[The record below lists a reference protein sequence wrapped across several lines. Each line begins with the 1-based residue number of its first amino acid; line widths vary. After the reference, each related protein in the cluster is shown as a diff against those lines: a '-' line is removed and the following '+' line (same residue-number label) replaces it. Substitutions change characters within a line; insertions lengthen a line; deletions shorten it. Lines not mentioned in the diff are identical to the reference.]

1 MSKSQPPADTH
12 ADDPDSEF
20 DLARAHGTGA
30 PGVVRA
36 LIVDDEPLLRT
47 HLAHH
52 LAQLW
57 PELAIAGE
65 ARNGREAVDLVAQLQ
80 PDVVFLDVHM
90 PGMNGVEAARLMG
103 PDVQIVFVTAYEQY
117 AVAAFE
123 QGAIDY
129 LVKPFDAERLGESVT
144 RLRRRIAERRRLS
157 AAEAGLGQVTSL
169 AGDLAD
175 GGAPAGS
182 STALGSLPAGDLDA
196 VLAALA
202 GELRRRA
209 PAGERLQWIRASV
222 GQMIKLIP
230 VDEVLYFR
238 SDEKY
243 TLVVWVGGE
252 ALIRKSIRELLDGLE
267 PETFIQIHRSTIV
280 NLRFVAQVI
289 KGPNETAE
297 VHLKGRNET
306 LSVSRNHVH
315 WFRQY

>member
-1 MSKSQPPADTH
+1 MSEP
-12 ADDPDSEF
+12 
-20 DLARAHGTGA
+20 GA
-30 PGVVRA
+30 SDAATA

-57 PELAIAGE
+57 PELEIVGE
-65 ARNGREAVDLVAQLQ
+65 ARNGREAVDLQQQLQ

-90 PGMNGVEAARLMG
+90 PGMNGVEAARAMTGG
-103 PDVQIVFVTAYEQY
+103 PVFPAGEEGSDAAAGGVEPQIVFVTAYEQY
-117 AVAAFE
+117 AVQAFE
-123 QGAIDY
+123 QGALDY
-129 LVKPFDAERLGESVT
+129 LVKPFETARLAESVA
-144 RLRRRIAERRRLS
+144 RLRRRLSERRRARALAQG
-157 AAEAGLGQVTSL
+157 AAAPGGTEEPSHAATEAL
-169 AGDLAD
+169 A
-175 GGAPAGS
+175 
-182 STALGSLPAGDLDA
+182 SLPPRELDA
-196 VLAALA
+196 VLATLA
-202 GELRRRA
+202 AELRRRA
-209 PAGERLQWIRASV
+209 PASARLQWIRASV

-252 ALIRKSIRELLDGLE
+252 ALIRKSIRELLDGLD
-267 PETFIQIHRSTIV
+267 PETFIQIHRSAIV
-280 NLRFVAQVI
+280 NLRFVSQVV

-297 VHLKGRNET
+297 VHLKGRPET

>member
-1 MSKSQPPADTH
+1 MSSSNPA
-12 ADDPDSEF
+12 AGRE
-20 DLARAHGTGA
+20 GA
-30 PGVVRA
+30 VRA

-57 PELAIAGE
+57 PELEIAGE
-65 ARNGREAVDLVAQLQ
+65 ARNGREAVDLVEQLR

-129 LVKPFDAERLGESVT
+129 LVKPFDGERLAESIA
-144 RLRRRIAERRRLS
+144 RLRRRVAERRRMG
-157 AAEAGLGQVTSL
+157 AADAGLGQVTSL
-169 AGDLAD
+169 AGGIAGTDSPLAK
-175 GGAPAGS
+175 
-182 STALGSLPAGDLDA
+182 LPTGDLDA
-196 VLAALA
+196 VLSALA

-209 PAGERLQWIRASV
+209 PAGDRLQWIRASV

>member
-1 MSKSQPPADTH
+1 MSPP
-12 ADDPDSEF
+12 
-20 DLARAHGTGA
+20 
-30 PGVVRA
+30 VRA
-36 LIVDDEPLLRT
+36 LVVDDEPLLRT

-57 PELAIAGE
+57 PELEIAGE
-65 ARNGREAVDLVAQLQ
+65 ARNGREAVDLVEQLQ

-129 LVKPFDAERLGESVT
+129 LVKPFDAERLGESLA
-144 RLRRRIAERRRLS
+144 RLRRRVAERRRGEAGAGGLGRVTS
-157 AAEAGLGQVTSL
+157 VAPGAAEAG
-169 AGDLAD
+169 AA
-175 GGAPAGS
+175 
-182 STALGSLPAGDLDA
+182 ALGKLPSGELDA

-209 PAGERLQWIRASV
+209 PAGDRLQWIRASV

-297 VHLKGRNET
+297 VHLKGRGET

>member
-1 MSKSQPPADTH
+1 MTDPTRSVEAH
-12 ADDPDSEF
+12 DDEPD
-20 DLARAHGTGA
+20 LVRPRVTGA
-30 PGVVRA
+30 PDAVRA

-52 LAQLW
+52 LARQW
-57 PELAIAGE
+57 PELEIAGE
-65 ARNGREAVDLVAQLQ
+65 ARNGREAVDLVLRLQ

-90 PGMNGVEAARLMG
+90 PGMNGVDAARLMG
-103 PDVQIVFVTAYEQY
+103 HDVQIVFVTAYEQY

-129 LVKPFDAERLGESVT
+129 LVKPFDADRLVESVV
-144 RLRRRIAERRRLS
+144 RLRRRVAERRRMNL
-157 AAEAGLGQVTSL
+157 AEAGLGQVTSVASDV
-169 AGDLAD
+169 AGA
-175 GGAPAGS
+175 
-182 STALGSLPAGDLDA
+182 ALGHLPTGDLDT

-202 GELRRRA
+202 GELRRRV
-209 PAGERLQWIRASV
+209 PAGTRLQWIRASV

>member
-1 MSKSQPPADTH
+1 MSPSTAHDDDDADV
-12 ADDPDSEF
+12 
-20 DLARAHGTGA
+20 AHPRVTGA
-30 PGVVRA
+30 PGAVRA

-57 PELAIAGE
+57 PELEIAGE
-65 ARNGREAVDLVAQLQ
+65 ARNGREAVDLVMQLQ

-123 QGAIDY
+123 QGAVDY
-129 LVKPFDAERLGESVT
+129 LVKPFDAERLGESVA
-144 RLRRRIAERRRLS
+144 RLRRRIAERRRSRATEGESGLGLVTS
-157 AAEAGLGQVTSL
+157 IAGEAGD
-169 AGDLAD
+169 A
-175 GGAPAGS
+175 GGA
-182 STALGSLPAGDLDA
+182 LGALPANHLDA

-209 PAGERLQWIRASV
+209 PTGDRLQWIRASV

>member
-1 MSKSQPPADTH
+1 MSRSAPTPPHERDEASAVVRPRET
-12 ADDPDSEF
+12 A
-20 DLARAHGTGA
+20 A
-30 PGVVRA
+30 PGAVRA

-52 LAQLW
+52 LAALW
-57 PELAIAGE
+57 PELEIAGE
-65 ARNGREAVDLVAQLQ
+65 ARNGREAVDLAEQLQ

-90 PGMNGVEAARLMG
+90 PGMNGVEAARLMRQE
-103 PDVQIVFVTAYEQY
+103 VQIVFVTAYEQY

-129 LVKPFDAERLGESVT
+129 LVKPFDVERLGDSVA
-144 RLRRRIAERRRLS
+144 RLRRRIAERRRMG
-157 AAEAGLGQVTSL
+157 AAESGLGQVTSL
-169 AGDLAD
+169 AGGEPD
-175 GGAPAGS
+175 GAAPAA
-182 STALGSLPAGDLDA
+182 ALGSLPASDLDA

-202 GELRRRA
+202 DELRRRA

>member
-1 MSKSQPPADTH
+1 MI
-12 ADDPDSEF
+12 DSELP
-20 DLARAHGTGA
+20 DDDTASRPRGPGA
-30 PGVVRA
+30 PGAVRA

-57 PELAIAGE
+57 PELEIAGE
-65 ARNGREAVDLVAQLQ
+65 ARNGREAVDLVVQLQ

-90 PGMNGVEAARLMG
+90 PGMNGVDAARLMG

-129 LVKPFDAERLGESVT
+129 LVKPFDAERLAESVA
-144 RLRRRIAERRRLS
+144 RLRRRVAERRRMS
-157 AAEAGLGQVTSL
+157 AADGVPGQVAGLV
-169 AGDLAD
+169 A
-175 GGAPAGS
+175 GAPEAS
-182 STALGSLPAGDLDA
+182 AALGRLPPGDLDA
-196 VLAALA
+196 VLGALA

-209 PAGERLQWIRASV
+209 PAGDRLQWIRASV

-280 NLRFVAQVI
+280 NLRYVAQVI

-297 VHLKGRNET
+297 VHLKGRSET

>member
-1 MSKSQPPADTH
+1 MNEP
-12 ADDPDSEF
+12 
-20 DLARAHGTGA
+20 RAGEAGT
-30 PGVVRA
+30 A

-57 PELAIAGE
+57 PELEIVGE
-65 ARNGREAVDLVAQLQ
+65 ARNGREAVDLQQQLQ

-90 PGMNGVEAARLMG
+90 PGMNGVEAARAMTGG
-103 PDVQIVFVTAYEQY
+103 PVFPLSDAGAERPAGTVEPQIVFVTAYEQY
-117 AVAAFE
+117 AVQAFE

-129 LVKPFDAERLGESVT
+129 VVKPFESARLAESVA
-144 RLRRRIAERRRLS
+144 RLRRRLSERRRARALAES
-157 AAEAGLGQVTSL
+157 AGADDESLTAHPAAEAL
-169 AGDLAD
+169 AGM
-175 GGAPAGS
+175 P
-182 STALGSLPAGDLDA
+182 PRELDA
-196 VLAALA
+196 VLSTLAA
-202 GELRRRA
+202 ELRRRA
-209 PAGERLQWIRASV
+209 PASSRLQWIRASV

-252 ALIRKSIRELLDGLE
+252 ALIRKSIRELLDGLD
-267 PETFIQIHRSTIV
+267 PETFIQIHRSAIV
-280 NLRFVAQVI
+280 NLRFVNQVV

-297 VHLKGRNET
+297 VHLKGRPET

>member
-1 MSKSQPPADTH
+1 VSGAAT
-12 ADDPDSEF
+12 ARDDDAP
-20 DLARAHGTGA
+20 RPRVTRA
-30 PGVVRA
+30 PGAVRA

-57 PELAIAGE
+57 PELEIAGE
-65 ARNGREAVDLVAQLQ
+65 ARNGREAVDGVEQLQ

-129 LVKPFDAERLGESVT
+129 LVKPFDAERLGESVA
-144 RLRRRIAERRRLS
+144 RLRRRVAERRRMG
-157 AAEAGLGQVTSL
+157 APGL
-169 AGDLAD
+169 AGD
-175 GGAPAGS
+175 GGADEVGRPAVEAAEPGD
-182 STALGSLPAGDLDA
+182 ALSHLPTGDLDA

-209 PAGERLQWIRASV
+209 PAGDRLQWIRASV

-280 NLRFVAQVI
+280 NLRFVAQVV

>member
-1 MSKSQPPADTH
+1 
-12 ADDPDSEF
+12 
-20 DLARAHGTGA
+20 
-30 PGVVRA
+30 V
-36 LIVDDEPLLRT
+36 
-47 HLAHH
+47 
-52 LAQLW
+52 
-57 PELAIAGE
+57 
-65 ARNGREAVDLVAQLQ
+65 
-80 PDVVFLDVHM
+80 
-90 PGMNGVEAARLMG
+90 
-103 PDVQIVFVTAYEQY
+103 
-117 AVAAFE
+117 
-123 QGAIDY
+123 
-129 LVKPFDAERLGESVT
+129 
-144 RLRRRIAERRRLS
+144 AERRRVDGPAQ
-157 AAEAGLGQVTSL
+157 AASL
-169 AGDLAD
+169 AGEL
-175 GGAPAGS
+175 AGS
-182 STALGSLPAGDLDA
+182 DSPLARLPSGDLDA
-196 VLAALA
+196 VLSALA

-209 PAGERLQWIRASV
+209 PAGDRLQWIRASV